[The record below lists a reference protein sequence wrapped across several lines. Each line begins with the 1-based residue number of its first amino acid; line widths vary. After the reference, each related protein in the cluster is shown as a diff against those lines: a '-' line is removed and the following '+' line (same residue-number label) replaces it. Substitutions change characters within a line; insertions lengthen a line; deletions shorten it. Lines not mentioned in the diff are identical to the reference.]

1 MMKTRQNGYGDNSSV
16 SLDRPML
23 RSILLQ
29 RHVRARLVVVGRIGG
44 ENSLQV
50 RFAKNQHLV
59 EHSRRKVPIRRSAIP
74 FFQGEFGEIGLSR
87 IPMALTRRWKTS
99 P

>member
-29 RHVRARLVVVGRIGG
+29 RHVRARLVVVRRIAGQ
-44 ENSLQV
+44 NSPQV

-59 EHSRRKVPIRRSAIP
+59 EALAAQGADQTFRNPILPR
-74 FFQGEFGEIGLSR
+74 
-87 IPMALTRRWKTS
+87 
-99 P
+99 

>member
-29 RHVRARLVVVGRIGG
+29 RHVRARLVVVHRIAGQ
-44 ENSLQV
+44 NSPQV

-59 EHSRRKVPIRRSAIP
+59 EALAAQGADQTFRNPILPR
-74 FFQGEFGEIGLSR
+74 
-87 IPMALTRRWKTS
+87 
-99 P
+99 